1 MAGDLSGQGYA
12 HLFASLACSIWGERA
27 EAITQS
33 GQVLALFRQTADP
46 AGQGWALAGLG
57 ECHARL
63 GNYELARGYARH
75 ALEAGPATGDPTT
88 LAFAWDALAFVH
100 ARLGEHREAISC
112 YQKALALVRER
123 KNPTASGLLV
133 RLLAE
138 SGDARRAAGDLPAA
152 VEAWQQ
158 ALQVL
163 RELGWPDVM
172 GVGARLEQAEQP
184 SPPG

>member
-1 MAGDLSGQGYA
+1 
-12 HLFASLACSIWGERA
+12 
-27 EAITQS
+27 
-33 GQVLALFRQTADP
+33 
-46 AGQGWALAGLG
+46 
-57 ECHARL
+57 
-63 GNYELARGYARH
+63 
-75 ALEAGPATGDPTT
+75 

-123 KNPTASGLLV
+123 KNPPARGLLV